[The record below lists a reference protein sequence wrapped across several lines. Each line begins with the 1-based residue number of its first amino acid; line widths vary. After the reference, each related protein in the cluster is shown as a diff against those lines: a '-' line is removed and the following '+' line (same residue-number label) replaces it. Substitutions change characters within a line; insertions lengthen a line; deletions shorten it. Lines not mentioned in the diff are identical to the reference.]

1 MGCFVVFSVI
11 EWVKKKPA
19 LVLASICL
27 SSLPFRV
34 LTSPVLPVDSQ
45 LGAGDVGLRGRGL
58 CEAQRKVGVL
68 AATPPFPSVGLG
80 AGL

>member
-1 MGCFVVFSVI
+1 MI
-11 EWVKKKPA
+11 EWVKKKACVSFGIDLP
-19 LVLASICL
+19 VL
-27 SSLPFRV
+27 
-34 LTSPVLPVDSQ
+34 SPVPGLDISCVACGQP
-45 LGAGDVGLRGRGL
+45 AGGWRDVGLRGRGL